1 MAGSKNGVKTQIL
14 KEEHHA
20 LLFTVMAIPLIS
32 LSVGDTIK
40 SVPMLRSNMDTT
52 REISKLLK
60 YSPKRQA
67 QFNLIKADSSPNAI
81 GFRNLCPTRWT
92 VCNESYHSILYNYT
106 TLLELW
112 DVILEM
118 PIDSDVRACVH
129 GVSSQ
134 MQTFD
139 YNFGT
144 CLLYSVLQH
153 THNLS
158 ETMQHT
164 K

>member
-20 LLFTVMAIPLIS
+20 LFTHCYGHSLS

-144 CLLYSVLQH
+144 CLLYSVLRH